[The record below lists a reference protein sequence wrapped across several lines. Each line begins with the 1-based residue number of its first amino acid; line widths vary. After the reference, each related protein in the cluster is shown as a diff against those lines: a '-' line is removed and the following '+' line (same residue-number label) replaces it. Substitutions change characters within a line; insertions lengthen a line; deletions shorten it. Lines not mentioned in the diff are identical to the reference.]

1 MKNEKKIVLAA
12 IAALVLGSFSPIRA
26 GDPISSTKTNNS
38 SIEAKVRTRSDTKL
52 TEEELIKKA
61 RMVDEECL
69 ANALRPNTV
78 QRVSRGPDDRS
89 MRIVRF
95 SLDPACAV
103 PPCPLFASQ
112 LISEVDFDSK
122 DQVVSV
128 KCFVTTEPQ

>member
-1 MKNEKKIVLAA
+1 
-12 IAALVLGSFSPIRA
+12 
-26 GDPISSTKTNNS
+26 
-38 SIEAKVRTRSDTKL
+38 
-52 TEEELIKKA
+52 
-61 RMVDEECL
+61 
-69 ANALRPNTV
+69 
-78 QRVSRGPDDRS
+78 

-95 SLDPACAV
+95 SLDTACAV